1 MLGVNDVSQGLRP
14 ATLPGPSAFLG
25 KTGWAAIRPAAALA
39 LQGGRTRFV
48 PSPR

>member
-25 KTGWAAIRPAAALA
+25 KIGWTIRPAAALA
-39 LQGGRTRFV
+39 LQGSRTRFD
-48 PSPR
+48 PSLR